1 MKKNTYLILG
11 WILTLLISIVWTYEN
26 PEKIKSVK
34 NKLKLYLPKNDFKK
48 LDNDKVKNI
57 FDSNHFKL
65 KLEKIVSL
73 DGKTSFI
80 LNNSINK
87 EFNINDVAIYTQEG
101 FKLKKDNS
109 EKLNINK
116 NFTEDYN
123 GGLKT
128 VFFVNNKIYGL
139 TSSLRKSCYYAAIVD
154 LSSGIELFR
163 SACLPENDNP
173 KLDFNGLGSSTIHL
187 DNKVLISIGTPTYSS
202 NTISNLA
209 QNKNSYFGKILSI
222 EMDNFKKKELKP
234 KNFSI
239 GHRNPQ
245 GITKIDNLIFSLEH
259 GPQGGDELNKIKF
272 GFNYGWPKVSYGT
285 KYPHDDKGKSYSIG
299 HDENGFEEPLFA
311 FVPSIG
317 VSALNI
323 CPSKLLN
330 YYKKNC
336 LIGLSLYG
344 NDLRPGKSLLIFLLD
359 KNFEKIH
366 SIEKILLEKPLR
378 HFMTNDKNEIFED
391 SNGDIY
397 LSSDNNGIYRVNF
410 NNFR

>member
-34 NKLKLYLPKNDFKK
+34 NKLKLYVPKNDFKK

-80 LNNSINK
+80 LNNSINN
-87 EFNINDVAIYTQEG
+87 EFNINNVTIYTQEG

-128 VFFVNNKIYGL
+128 VFFVNNKVYGL
-139 TSSLRKSCYYAAIVD
+139 TSSLKKNCYYAAIVD

-173 KLDFNGLGSSTIHL
+173 QLDFNGLGSSTIHL

-222 EMDNFKKKELKP
+222 EIDNFKKDKP
-234 KNFSI
+234 KPKIFSI

-245 GITKIDNLIFSLEH
+245 GITKINDLIFSLEH

-285 KYPHDDKGKSYSIG
+285 KYLHDDKGKSYSIG

-336 LIGLSLYG
+336 LVGLSLYG

-378 HFMTNDKNEIFED
+378 HFMTNNKNEIFED